1 MSAEGNYA
9 IVVQLPETEPK
20 AKEAPKV
27 TKSKPATKR
36 VRTRAPSSSPET
48 RTIASP
54 PSGQDQNL
62 ALVVRPSTQVERQGL
77 KQEPMLDDML
87 VSFHK
92 DSTQPLSRNNSM
104 VYQPRERQ
112 SIASASFSS
121 VSTDQQSLRTDPE
134 MLVSSSSYPPVVNAQ
149 AARHLGFIHGVP
161 SQRYP
166 NQPAMTTDQS
176 QQLFQSPTA
185 TSAQDTGWQTV
196 SCSQAFNSTAP
207 VSDYY
212 GAEAIMFDAYP
223 NQLQRP
229 PEMVNAAATDQ
240 ISPRTSLLYNN
251 FFNLPSHAPSTAG
264 VAQAQD
270 LNTFRRASL
279 VNYSGLLPYN
289 DLQMHAKPYQ
299 DYQ

>member
-1 MSAEGNYA
+1 MCPESNYA
-9 IVVQLPETEPK
+9 IVVQLPEIEP
-20 AKEAPKV
+20 KEAPKA

-36 VRTRAPSSSPET
+36 VRTRAPSSSPEM

-54 PSGQDQNL
+54 PSAQDQNL

-77 KQEPMLDDML
+77 KEEPMSDNML

-92 DSTQPLSRNNSM
+92 GKTQPLSRNNSV

-121 VSTDQQSLRTDPE
+121 VSTDQQSLRMDSE
-134 MLVSSSSYPPVVNAQ
+134 MLTSSSSYQSVANTEV
-149 AARHLGFIHGVP
+149 ARRLGFLHSVS

-166 NQPAMTTDQS
+166 NQPAMTTNHS
-176 QQLFQSPTA
+176 QQLFQSPTV
-185 TSAQDTGWQTV
+185 TSAQDTSWQTV
-196 SCSQAFNSTAP
+196 SSQNFNNTTP

-229 PEMVNAAATDQ
+229 PEMVNAAATNQ

-251 FFNLPSHAPSTAG
+251 FFNLPSSAPSTAAI
-264 VAQAQD
+264 AQSQD
-270 LNTFRRASL
+270 LSTFRRASL
-279 VNYSGLLPYN
+279 VNYSGLPLYN
-289 DLQMHAKPYQ
+289 DLQIHEKPYM

>member
-1 MSAEGNYA
+1 MSAAENYT

-20 AKEAPKV
+20 EAPKS

-36 VRTRAPSSSPET
+36 VRTRAPSSSPEI
-48 RTIASP
+48 RPLSSP
-54 PSGQDQNL
+54 PLAKDHDL
-62 ALVVRPSTQVERQGL
+62 ALVARPSPQVERQGL
-77 KQEPMLDDML
+77 KQEPVSEHML

-92 DSTQPLSRNNSM
+92 ETTPALTRNNSV

-112 SIASASFSS
+112 SVASASFSS
-121 VSTDQQSLRTDPE
+121 VSTDQQSLRMDSE
-134 MLVSSSSYPPVVNAQ
+134 MLASSSSYQSVANTE
-149 AARHLGFIHGVP
+149 AARRFGLLPSVS

-166 NQPAMTTDQS
+166 TQPTMTTNHS

-185 TSAQDTGWQTV
+185 TSAQDTAWQTV
-196 SCSQAFNSTAP
+196 SSSHNFNNTDP

-229 PEMVNAAATDQ
+229 PEMVNAATTNQ

-251 FFNLPSHAPSTAG
+251 FFNLQSPAPSTAG
-264 VAQAQD
+264 IAQSQD
-270 LNTFRRASL
+270 LTTLRRASS

-289 DLQMHAKPYQ
+289 DLQIHGKPYQ
-299 DYQ
+299 DFQ